1 VAAVVVVSDEKP
13 QIRAID
19 HTVPTLPMLPTT
31 VKRAMNDYER
41 HGTCD
46 LFAALNV
53 AAGTVITAIRF
64 AHTSRDFVS
73 FPNKVN
79 ANVPKELYIHVV
91 LDNLA
96 THKTPMLTKWL
107 LHHQR
112 FHFHFTPT
120 YGSWMN
126 LVERWFSALTTKKL
140 QHSAHRRVKTLTK
153 DIEIWTANW
162 NENPKPFV

>member
-1 VAAVVVVSDEKP
+1 MAAVVVVSDEKP

-107 LHHQR
+107 LHHSSDVIGGIFVGLLLGAIGR
-112 FHFHFTPT
+112 
-120 YGSWMN
+120 M
-126 LVERWFSALTTKKL
+126 LVPLR
-140 QHSAHRRVKTLTK
+140 
-153 DIEIWTANW
+153 
-162 NENPKPFV
+162 PKGRGN